1 MSQQFATTA
10 DLVRHLETT
19 HGGTFERQPQEDGRV
34 IARFV
39 KPDGEVITGRGQTT
53 ALAVTQLAT
62 KLESY
67 ANATRGSI

>member
-19 HGGTFERQPQEDGRV
+19 HGGTFERQPLDDGTVR
-34 IARFV
+34 ARFI
-39 KPDGEVITGRGQTT
+39 KATGDVLTGHGSTT
-53 ALAVTQLAT
+53 AAAVADLAMRLDA
-62 KLESY
+62 Y